1 MRQRISLVNLG
12 CPKNQV
18 DGERMLAHFRQKGF
32 QLVPEQHADW
42 LLINTCAFIDP
53 AKKESLEEIQRA
65 IQRRQNGRL
74 DAILV
79 MGCLAEDLRDR
90 LQEDFPQI
98 HQIYTMS
105 DIQALEAVGSPRALT
120 TFPFAYLKIAEG
132 CHRQCSFCRIPSLRG
147 SYRSLP
153 PEWLEREARDLFGTG
168 IQELVL
174 VAQDTTSWGI
184 DIYGKPQ
191 LVELIKRLAPI
202 GFPWVRLL
210 YLHPQWCDRKFLR
223 AVKELPGVVPYLDIP
238 FQHIET
244 DVLAAMKRSESESDI
259 RRIVKE
265 VRDEWPEA
273 CLRSTF
279 IVGFPGETEQ
289 AFEKLLA
296 FINEVK
302 FDRLAIFPFSAE
314 EGTTASTLSG
324 QISEGII
331 QQRYQRLWIAQ
342 KKIYQE
348 TNRGWVGCNMKVLVD
363 RRKSGEMVGRTFR
376 DAPEI
381 DSHVRIKGSKEAGR
395 FVNVL
400 ITKTV
405 GYDLIGEIGEE
416 E

>member
-1 MRQRISLVNLG
+1 MRQRISLINLG

-18 DGERMLAHFRQKGF
+18 DGERMLAHFTQKGF
-32 QLVPEQHADW
+32 QLVPEEDSDW

-53 AKKESLEEIQRA
+53 ARKESLVEIQNA
-65 IQRRQNGRL
+65 IERQRNGCL
-74 DAILV
+74 EAILV

-90 LQEDFPQI
+90 LQKDYPQI

-105 DIQALEAVGSPRALT
+105 DLQELEAANGPRVLT

-147 SYRSLP
+147 PYRSLP
-153 PEWLEREARDLFGTG
+153 PEWLEREARALFGMG

-184 DIYGKPQ
+184 EIHGKPH
-191 LVELIKRLAPI
+191 LIELMKRLTSI

-210 YLHPQWCDRKFLR
+210 YLHPQWCDREFLR
-223 AVKELPGVVPYLDIP
+223 ALRRLPGVVPYLDIP
-238 FQHIET
+238 FQHIDDDILT
-244 DVLAAMKRSESESDI
+244 AMKRGGNELDI
-259 RRIVKE
+259 RRVVE
-265 VRDEWPEA
+265 VIREEWPEA

-279 IVGFPGETEQ
+279 IVGFPGEKEQ
-289 AFEKLLA
+289 TFEKLLA
-296 FINEVK
+296 FVCEMK

-314 EGTTASTLSG
+314 EGTIAGTLPN
-324 QISEGII
+324 QIPEREI
-331 QQRYQRLWIAQ
+331 QLRYQRLWDVQ
-342 KKIYQE
+342 KEIYRE
-348 TNRGWVGCNMKVLVD
+348 TNRRWIGRQMKVLVD
-363 RRKSGEMVGRTFR
+363 RGKSGIVIGRTYR

-381 DSHVRIKGSKEAGR
+381 DSQVRMKGSKEAGD
-395 FVNVL
+395 FINVR

>member
-1 MRQRISLVNLG
+1 
-12 CPKNQV
+12 
-18 DGERMLAHFRQKGF
+18 MLAHFAQKGF
-32 QLVPEQHADW
+32 QLVPEQHTDW

-53 AKKESLEEIQRA
+53 AKKESLREIQRA
-65 IQRRQNGRL
+65 IERQQNGRL

-79 MGCLAEDLRDR
+79 MGCLAEDLRNR
-90 LQEDFPQI
+90 LREDFPQI

-105 DIQALEAVGSPRALT
+105 DLQELEAASSPRVLT

-153 PEWLEREARDLFGTG
+153 PEWLEREARALFGMG

-174 VAQDTTSWGI
+174 VAQDTTSWGLE
-184 DIYGKPQ
+184 IYGKPH
-191 LVELIKRLAPI
+191 LIELIKLLTSI

-210 YLHPQWCDRKFLR
+210 YLHPQWCDREFLR
-223 AVKELPGVVPYLDIP
+223 ALKQLPGVVPYLDIP
-238 FQHIET
+238 FQHIDT
-244 DVLAAMKRSESESDI
+244 RILTAMKRYESESDI
-259 RRIVKE
+259 RRIVKNI
-265 VRDEWPEA
+265 RDEWPEA

-302 FDRLAIFPFSAE
+302 FDRLAIFPFSPE
-314 EGTTASTLSG
+314 LGTIASTLSN
-324 QISEGII
+324 QIAEREI

-342 KKIYQE
+342 KKIYRE
-348 TNRGWVGCNMKVLVD
+348 TNRRWIGCNMKVLVD
-363 RRKSGEMVGRTFR
+363 RSKSGTMVGRTFR
-376 DAPEI
+376 DAPDI
-381 DSHVRIKGSKEAGR
+381 DSQVRMKGSKEAGE
-395 FVNVL
+395 FVNVR
-400 ITKTV
+400 ITKAL

>member
-1 MRQRISLVNLG
+1 MRQRISLINLG

-18 DGERMLAHFRQKGF
+18 DGERMLAHFAQKGF
-32 QLVPEQHADW
+32 QLVPEQHTDW

-53 AKKESLEEIQRA
+53 AKKESLGEIQRA
-65 IQRRQNGRL
+65 IERQQNGHL
-74 DAILV
+74 DTILV

-90 LQEDFPQI
+90 LREDFPQI

-105 DIQALEAVGSPRALT
+105 DLQELEAANSPRVLT

-153 PEWLEREARDLFGTG
+153 PKWLEREARALFQMG

-174 VAQDTTSWGI
+174 VAQDITSWGI
-184 DIYGKPQ
+184 EIYGKPH
-191 LVELIKRLAPI
+191 LIELIKLLTSI

-223 AVKELPGVVPYLDIP
+223 AVKQLPGVVPYLDVP
-238 FQHIET
+238 FQHIDT
-244 DVLAAMKRSESESDI
+244 GILTAMQRHESESDI
-259 RRIVKE
+259 RRIVKDI
-265 VRDEWPEA
+265 RDEWPEA

-302 FDRLAIFPFSAE
+302 FDRLAIFPFSPA
-314 EGTTASTLSG
+314 EGTIASTLSN
-324 QISEGII
+324 QITEREI
-331 QQRYQRLWIAQ
+331 QQRYQRLWVTQ

-348 TNRGWVGCNMKVLVD
+348 TNRRWIGCNMKVLVD
-363 RRKSGEMVGRTFR
+363 RSKSGAMVGRTFR

-381 DSHVRIKGSKEAGR
+381 DSHVRMKGSKEAGQ
-395 FVNVL
+395 FVNVR
-400 ITKTV
+400 ITKAL

>member
-1 MRQRISLVNLG
+1 VRQRISLINLG

-18 DGERMLAHFRQKGF
+18 DGERMLAHFAQQGF
-32 QLVPEQHADW
+32 QLVPEQDTDC

-53 AKKESLEEIQRA
+53 AKKESLEEIRRA
-65 IQRRQNGRL
+65 IERKRNGCL
-74 DAILV
+74 DTILV

-90 LQEDFPQI
+90 LSEEFPQI

-105 DIQALEAVGSPRALT
+105 DLQKLEVANSPRLLT

-132 CHRQCSFCRIPSLRG
+132 CHRQCSFCRIPALRG
-147 SYRSLP
+147 TYRSLSA
-153 PEWLEREARDLFGTG
+153 EWLEREARALLEMG

-184 DIYGKPQ
+184 EIYGMPH
-191 LVELIKRLAPI
+191 LIELMKRLTSI

-210 YLHPQWCDRKFLR
+210 YLHPQWCDREFLR
-223 AVKELPGVVPYLDIP
+223 VVKQLPGVVPYLDIP
-238 FQHIET
+238 FQHIDT
-244 DVLAAMKRSESESDI
+244 GILTAMQRGESESDI
-259 RRIVKE
+259 RRIVQE
-265 VRDEWPEA
+265 VRQEWPEA

-289 AFEKLLA
+289 TFEKLLS
-296 FINEVK
+296 FIKEVR
-302 FDRLAIFPFSAE
+302 FDRLAIFPFSPE
-314 EGTTASTLSG
+314 EGTIASTLPN
-324 QISEGII
+324 QIPEVEI

-348 TNRGWVGCNMKVLVD
+348 TNRRWIGCTMKVLID
-363 RRKSGEMVGRTFR
+363 RSKNGAMVGRSFR

-381 DSHVRIKGSKEAGR
+381 DSHVQMKGSKETGQ
-395 FVNVL
+395 FVNVR
-400 ITKTV
+400 ITKGL
-405 GYDLIGEIGEE
+405 GYDLMGEIGEE